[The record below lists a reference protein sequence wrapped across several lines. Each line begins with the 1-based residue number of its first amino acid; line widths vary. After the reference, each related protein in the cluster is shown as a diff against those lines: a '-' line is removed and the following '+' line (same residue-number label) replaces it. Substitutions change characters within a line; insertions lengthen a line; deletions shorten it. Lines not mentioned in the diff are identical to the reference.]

1 MTDLEFE
8 RYLTSTIKK
17 YNANYIDKAMTDNTP
32 HEFSPEFERKMDLLM
47 GKSNKKF
54 RIKPKRLFI
63 ALTAALSAVFIM
75 AMSIS
80 IVREAFINF
89 F

>member
-8 RYLTSTIKK
+8 RYLTSAIKK

-47 GKSNKKF
+47 GKSNKRSRYNVKS
-54 RIKPKRLFI
+54 RQSK
-63 ALTAALSAVFIM
+63 VF
-75 AMSIS
+75 
-80 IVREAFINF
+80 E
-89 F
+89 